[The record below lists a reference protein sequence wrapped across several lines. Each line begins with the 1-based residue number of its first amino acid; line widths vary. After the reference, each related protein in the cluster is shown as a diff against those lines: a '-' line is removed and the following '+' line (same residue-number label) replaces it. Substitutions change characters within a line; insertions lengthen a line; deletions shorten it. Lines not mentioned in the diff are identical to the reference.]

1 MVKRLKLLI
10 MQIIDT
16 SSKLKV
22 PSWKIKKWSPR
33 MELKQPVQQMA
44 EKSVELI
51 KNKIDGKDIDTL
63 TVLPVEFVDGGTTR

>member
-1 MVKRLKLLI
+1 
-10 MQIIDT
+10 
-16 SSKLKV
+16 
-22 PSWKIKKWSPR
+22 
-33 MELKQPVQQMA
+33 MELKKPVQQMA

>member
-1 MVKRLKLLI
+1 MENK
-10 MQIIDT
+10 
-16 SSKLKV
+16 KV
-22 PSWKIKKWSPR
+22 EPTHGTPPATGIASFPR

-44 EKSVELI
+44 KKSVELI